1 MGCDSDDCDTIN
13 NLMDAGTRATHMGCD
28 VQAMLR
34 VDDMYRAG
42 TRATHMGCDCKN
54 NAI

>member
-1 MGCDSDDCDTIN
+1 MGCDNKVRETKTAMSP
-13 NLMDAGTRATHMGCD
+13 GTRATHMGCD
-28 VQAMLR
+28 DNAVHYGFTDGQP
-34 VDDMYRAG
+34 G